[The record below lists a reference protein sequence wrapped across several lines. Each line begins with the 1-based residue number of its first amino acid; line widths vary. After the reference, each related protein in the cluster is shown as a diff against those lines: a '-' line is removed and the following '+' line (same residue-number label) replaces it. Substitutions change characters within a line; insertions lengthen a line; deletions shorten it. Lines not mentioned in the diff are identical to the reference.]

1 MKITKI
7 AIATL
12 LTLLLSSTIIL
23 GRGLAPTASSTEDGS
38 LGWHYEKTVTKTFN
52 KRTCYGGY
60 RALKRIL
67 KIEAKLKCNGY
78 IAERRWYRKGCVKIK
93 RKHHRTKVRV
103 TGHFQ
108 AYCRNR

>member
-1 MKITKI
+1 MKIAKI
-7 AIATL
+7 AIIALFTL
-12 LTLLLSSTIIL
+12 ILSSTIIMA
-23 GRGLAPTASSTEDGS
+23 RGLAPTASSTEDGT
-38 LGWHYEKTVTKTFN
+38 LRWHYEKTVTKTFN
-52 KRTCYGGY
+52 KKTCYGGY

-78 IAERRWYRKGCVKIK
+78 IADRRWYRKGCVKIK

-103 TGHFQ
+103 TGLFQ

>member
-1 MKITKI
+1 M
-7 AIATL
+7 
-12 LTLLLSSTIIL
+12 
-23 GRGLAPTASSTEDGS
+23 APTASRTDGTG
-38 LGWHYEKTVTKTFN
+38 LGWHYDKTVTKTFN

-60 RALKRIL
+60 RSLKRIL

-78 IAERRWYRKGCVKIK
+78 IADRRWYRKGCVKIK

-108 AYCRNR
+108 AYCRNK